1 LSISD
6 YALVARGIGTAG
18 LAVATIIQA
27 LATRRQAQISQ
38 LQIDSTVRPWLGA
51 SDKGLKK
58 KPGER
63 EFRFF
68 YINYGQMPASSVK
81 IRSLMSEMEI
91 TKDELIHQATDQG
104 WASLVFPG
112 EEKTYFMQY
121 SVDGGNTIIQAK
133 EKPPYIGFLIDYDY
147 GSKHGQ
153 YGVIIKLDLIE
164 DVHSIVDE
172 WAE

>member
-1 LSISD
+1 LSVSD
-6 YALVARGIGTAG
+6 YALIATGIGTAG

-27 LATRRQAQISQ
+27 MATRRQAQISQ

-63 EFRFF
+63 EIKFF
-68 YINYGQMPASSVK
+68 YINYGQMPASRVRVK
-81 IRSLMSEMEI
+81 SFMSGRKI
-91 TKDELIHQATDQG
+91 TKDELIRQATDQG
-104 WASLVFPG
+104 WTSLVFPS

-133 EKPPYIGFLIDYDY
+133 ENPPYVGFLIDYDY

-153 YGVIIKLDLIE
+153 YGVVIKLDLIE
-164 DVHSIVDE
+164 DVNPIVDE

>member
-1 LSISD
+1 
-6 YALVARGIGTAG
+6 
-18 LAVATIIQA
+18 
-27 LATRRQAQISQ
+27 
-38 LQIDSTVRPWLGA
+38 
-51 SDKGLKK
+51 
-58 KPGER
+58 
-63 EFRFF
+63 
-68 YINYGQMPASSVK
+68 MPASSVK

-133 EKPPYIGFLIDYDY
+133 EKPPYVGFLIDYDY

-153 YGVIIKLDLIE
+153 YGVIIKLDLIGE
-164 DVHSIVDE
+164 ANSIVDE
-172 WAE
+172 WAQ

>member
-1 LSISD
+1 MSLSD
-6 YALVARGIGTAG
+6 YALVATGIGTAG

-27 LATRRQAQISQ
+27 IATRQQAHISQ

-51 SDKGLKK
+51 SDKGLMKE
-58 KPGER
+58 PGETKI
-63 EFRFF
+63 RFF

-81 IRSLMSEMEI
+81 VRSLMSEIEI
-91 TKDELIHQATDQG
+91 TKDELIQQAVGQG
-104 WASLVFPG
+104 RASLVFPG
-112 EEKTYFMQY
+112 EEKTYLMQY
-121 SVDGGNTIIQAK
+121 SVDSDNTIIQAK
-133 EKPPYIGFLIDYDY
+133 EKPPYVGFLIEYDY

-164 DVHSIVDE
+164 DVNSIVDE